1 MENSRR
7 PRGRPPGPT
16 QTVPLFLH
24 QVRSRVKTR
33 LVISTVTEHELR
45 AYVPWAARHVM
56 MAADEILVRVVDRA
70 LDEYFKRDKLWRK
83 EREAVLSGAALS
95 CCRNIRGDST
105 AAPEAEEA
113 EARTV
118 ALASEP
124 APTPY
129 ALAASSDLTA
139 VTAPA
144 SRSEGRSR

>member
-1 MENSRR
+1 MDNPRR

-33 LVISTVTEHELR
+33 LVISTVIEHELR

-83 EREAVLSGAALS
+83 ERDAVLSEAEFS
-95 CCRNIRGDST
+95 RWRTFKRDST

-113 EARTV
+113 EDGTV
-118 ALASEP
+118 AIALDR
-124 APTPY
+124 APT
-129 ALAASSDLTA
+129 LTA
-139 VTAPA
+139 QVSPSDPTAATAPA
-144 SRSEGRSR
+144 SRSKGPSR